1 MVCTT
6 HNSPCLQMAERNSS
20 CELIEAKRVNLLYI
34 ILYDL
39 HANKSYKAKCVC
51 GYCFNIDIYILG
63 LFLEEQKKYLNKFVT
78 RDNTGCYN
86 FSGTIYKTLGIH
98 FDKNKTYLNVSWN
111 CAKCT
116 DKITI
121 FITKFF

>member
-1 MVCTT
+1 
-6 HNSPCLQMAERNSS
+6 MAEINSG

-34 ILYDL
+34 TLYNL
-39 HANKSYKAKCVC
+39 HANKSYNAKCVC
-51 GYCFNIDIYILG
+51 GHCFNIDIYISG

-78 RDNTGCYN
+78 KDNTGCHN
-86 FSGTIYKTLGIH
+86 LSGTIYRTLGIH
-98 FDKNKTYLNVSWN
+98 FDKNETYLNVSWN

-121 FITKFF
+121 FITRFF